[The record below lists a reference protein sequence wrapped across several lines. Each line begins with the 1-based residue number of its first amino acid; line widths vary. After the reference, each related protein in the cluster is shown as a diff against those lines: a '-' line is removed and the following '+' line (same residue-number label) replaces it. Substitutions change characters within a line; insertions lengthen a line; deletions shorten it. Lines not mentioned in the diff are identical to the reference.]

1 MMNSE
6 EWSNEEKLK
15 KLHEVSMLLLKK
27 ADGILKENGIE
38 YMLDAGTLLG
48 AIRHKGFI
56 PWDDDADICMLREEY
71 DRFIEIAPGL
81 FDGDFGFIL
90 PGQKGDN
97 KFYDFVPK
105 ITYKKMNVTQ
115 AGLDDLFYE
124 GKYSNPALDI
134 FVIDKVP
141 NSRLGQA
148 IHTKMLIFIYGMAM
162 GHRKEIDYSKYSKAE
177 AIVIFVLSKIGK
189 LLPLDII
196 ATMYDSVAK
205 MFSKKNKKWVMS
217 THSAM
222 DHFGDCYKYDWY
234 KEHQSAAF
242 EGESFPVPCG
252 FDGILKTHY
261 KDYMKLP
268 PEEKRVPK
276 HLQFDIFET
285 RRD

>member
-1 MMNSE
+1 MTNSE
-6 EWSNEEKLK
+6 EWSSEEKLE

-27 ADGILKENGIE
+27 ADSVLKAQGIQ

-48 AIRHKGFI
+48 AVRHKGFI

-71 DRFIEIAPGL
+71 DKFIKIAPTL

-105 ITYKKMNVTQ
+105 ITYKKMCVAQ
-115 AGLDDLFYE
+115 AGLDDVFYN

-134 FVIDKVP
+134 FVIDKMP
-141 NSRLGQA
+141 DSKLGQA
-148 IHTKMLIFIYGMAM
+148 IHTKLLIFIYGMAM
-162 GHRKEIDYSKYSKAE
+162 GHRREIDYSKYSRAE
-177 AIVIFVLSKIGK
+177 ATVIFVLSKIGT
-189 LLPLDII
+189 LMPLSFI
-196 ATMYDSVAK
+196 ASMYDGVAK

-222 DHFGDCYKYDWY
+222 DHFGDCYMYDWY
-234 KEHQSAAF
+234 KAAAQVEF
-242 EGESFPVPCG
+242 EGESFPMPEG
-252 FDGILKTHY
+252 YDGILKKHY
-261 KDYMKLP
+261 GDYMALP
-268 PEEKRVPK
+268 PKEKQVPK
-276 HLQFDIFET
+276 HLRFDIFEI

>member
-1 MMNSE
+1 MMNSD
-6 EWSNEEKLK
+6 EKLA
-15 KLHEVSMLLLKK
+15 KLHEVSMLLLEK
-27 ADGILKENGIE
+27 ADSVMKESSVA

-56 PWDDDADICMLREEY
+56 PWDDDADICMMREEY
-71 DRFIEIAPGL
+71 DKFLKIAPSL
-81 FDGDFGFIL
+81 FNGDFDFIL

-105 ITYKKMNVTQ
+105 ITYKKMCVAQ
-115 AGLDDLFYE
+115 AGLDDSFYG

-141 NSRLGQA
+141 DSKLGQA
-148 IHTKMLIFIYGMAM
+148 IHTKALIFIYGMAM
-162 GHRKEIDYSKYSKAE
+162 GHRREIDYSKYSKAE
-177 AIVIFVLSKIGK
+177 AAVIFVLSKIGK
-189 LLPLDII
+189 LIPLHMI
-196 ATMYDSVAK
+196 AAWYEAVAK
-205 MFSKKNKKWVMS
+205 MFSKKNKSKVMS

-222 DHFGDCYKYDWY
+222 DHFGDCYEYEWY
-234 KEHQSAAF
+234 KDACEKEF
-242 EGESFPVPCG
+242 CGKLFPVPCG
-252 FDGILKTHY
+252 FDGILTKHY
-261 KDYMKLP
+261 KDYMTLP

>member
-1 MMNSE
+1 MMTND
-6 EWSNEEKLK
+6 EKLA
-15 KLHEVSMLLLKK
+15 KLHEVSMLLLEK
-27 ADGILKENGIE
+27 ADSVMSQNSIS

-56 PWDDDADICMLREEY
+56 PWDDDADICMMREEY
-71 DRFIEIAPGL
+71 DRFIKIAPKL
-81 FDGDFGFIL
+81 FDGDFDFIL

-105 ITYKKMNVTQ
+105 ITYKKMCVAQ
-115 AGLDDLFYE
+115 AGLDDSFYG

-141 NSRLGQA
+141 NSKIGQA
-148 IHTKMLIFIYGMAM
+148 LHTKLLIFIYGMAM
-162 GHRKEIDYSKYSKAE
+162 GHRREIDYSKYSKTE
-177 AIVIFVLSKIGK
+177 AAVIFVLSKIGK
-189 LLPLDII
+189 LIPLYVI
-196 ATMYDSVAK
+196 ASMYDAVAK
-205 MFSKKNKKWVMS
+205 MFSKKNKSKVMS

-222 DHFGDCYKYDWY
+222 DHFGDCYEYDWY
-234 KEHQSAAF
+234 KDVLKKEFA
-242 EGESFPVPCG
+242 GKMFPVPCG
-252 FDGILKTHY
+252 FDGILTKHY
-261 KDYMKLP
+261 KDYMTLP

>member
-1 MMNSE
+1 MTNSE

-48 AIRHKGFI
+48 AIRHNGFI
-56 PWDDDADICMLREEY
+56 PWDDDADICMLREQY

-81 FDGDFGFIL
+81 FNGDFGFIL

-105 ITYKKMNVTQ
+105 ITYKKMNVAQ
-115 AGLDDLFYE
+115 AGLDDLFYD

-141 NSRLGQA
+141 DSRWGQA
-148 IHTKMLIFIYGMAM
+148 LHTKLLIFIYGMAM
-162 GHRKEIDYSKYSKAE
+162 GHRQEIDYSKYSKAE
-177 AIVIFVLSKIGK
+177 AIVIFVLSKIGR
-189 LLPLDII
+189 LLPLSLI
-196 ATMYDSVAK
+196 ASMYDSVAK

-222 DHFGDCYKYDWY
+222 DHFGDCYQYYWY
-234 KEHQSAAF
+234 KERENALF
-242 EGESFPVPCG
+242 EGESFPIPCG

-261 KDYMKLP
+261 KDYMTLP